1 MYISVM
7 NTPKSRISIH
17 KGLPMGQNVKRIR
30 EAQGLSME
38 LVAGEIGLDADA
50 YALLEADQ
58 SVVSEALLLQLSKT
72 LHVSIIDLLSVQ
84 YQPGFSSHDSDKESD
99 ARSQNGEMERLERL
113 YQEQINLLRDEIS
126 FLRNM
131 LEAASKKD

>member
-1 MYISVM
+1 
-7 NTPKSRISIH
+7 
-17 KGLPMGQNVKRIR
+17 MGQNVKRIR

-50 YALLEADQ
+50 YALIEADQ
-58 SVVSEALLLQLSKT
+58 LVVSEALLLQLSKT

-84 YQPGFSSHDSDKESD
+84 YQPGFSSHDSAKESD
-99 ARSQNGEMERLERL
+99 ARSQSGEMERLERL

-131 LEAASKKD
+131 LEAVSKKD

>member
-1 MYISVM
+1 M
-7 NTPKSRISIH
+7 NTPKSRISIQ

-50 YALLEADQ
+50 YALIEADQ

-72 LHVSIIDLLSVQ
+72 LRVSIIDLLSVQ